1 MSQLFTV
8 LKPYFWPS
16 KGTDGAFL
24 NRLRALSTYFMITL
38 SKVCSVYAPFMLV
51 TATNAL
57 TKGDYYE
64 AAEYIVWFCTLR
76 FLTSFFKEMQSIMY
90 LKVKQQA
97 TIELA
102 ELTFTHVHTLSLNW
116 HLTKKTGNTVR
127 VMDRG
132 FDAANQLVTYL
143 FLNLFPALAECFA
156 VILLFL
162 IEFDNPG
169 LAFLLFGGVAS
180 YAISTICITKYRDK
194 LKKKANRRDNDY
206 HEIATDSLINY
217 ETIKIFTAENFEIT
231 RYTNSVAKFQEY
243 NVLIMCSMYG
253 LNSIQQFIMQA
264 TIAGSLII
272 AGKSVVDG
280 DLTIGDWVAIL
291 NWIMTVFVPLNF
303 LGMIYQMVIN
313 ASTDIRHLSELL
325 SAEPEISDSPDAKD
339 LNVPFSSSLVE
350 TTSVTPDAAPTP
362 NPNPSPSTTD
372 LQTKETSLDA
382 NELEMGLIKP
392 PTPPANS
399 KDISKDG
406 VSVTFE
412 NVCFN
417 YPGQDAE
424 KGLQNVNFTVA
435 PGTTTA
441 VVGHTGSGKST
452 TFRLLLRFY
461 DPIDG
466 CIKFAGNDIKSVTMK
481 SLRQHIGV
489 VPQDIVLFNDT
500 IMHNVMYGNLDATI
514 DEVKE
519 AARAASILE
528 FIEQLPLGWN
538 TVVGERGLKLSG
550 GEKQRVGIARCL
562 LKNPPVVLLDEATSA
577 LDTLTE
583 SSIQDALH
591 TLGQNRTVI
600 VIAHRLSTIVDADQ
614 IVVLDKGQLIE
625 RGSHDQLL
633 AKGGAYSKLWAMQS
647 KSSTSNLVD
656 MTEGENEEVTA

>member
-1 MSQLFTV
+1 MTQLLTV

-16 KGTDGAFL
+16 KGTDGAVL
-24 NRLRALSTYFMITL
+24 NRLRALSTYIMITM

-57 TKGDYYE
+57 TKGHYYE

-132 FDAANQLVTYL
+132 FVAANQLVTYL

-162 IEFDNPG
+162 IEFNNPA
-169 LAFLLFGGVAS
+169 LAFLLFGGVAC
-180 YAISTICITKYRDK
+180 YAVSTICVTKYRDK

-217 ETIKIFTAENFEIT
+217 ETIKIFTAENFEIS
-231 RYTNSVAKFQEY
+231 RYTNSVAKYEGY
-243 NVLIMCSMYG
+243 NVMIMCSMYG
-253 LNSIQQFIMQA
+253 LNSIQQFIMQG
-264 TIAGSLII
+264 TITGSLII
-272 AGKSVVDG
+272 AGKAVVDG

-325 SAEPEISDSPDAKD
+325 SEEPEIKDAPDAKI
-339 LNVPFSSSLVE
+339 LNLPFSSSLSLE
-350 TTSVTPDAAPTP
+350 NNTPTPSPTTPDSE
-362 NPNPSPSTTD
+362 NDDSKSNINTTI
-372 LQTKETSLDA
+372 TA

-392 PTPPANS
+392 PAPPIYS
-399 KDISKDG
+399 KHVSQEG
-406 VSVTFE
+406 VSVVFE
-412 NVCFN
+412 DVVFN
-417 YPGQDAE
+417 YAGQDEA
-424 KGLQNVNFTVA
+424 KGLHKVNFTVA

-441 VVGHTGSGKST
+441 IVGHTGSGKST

-461 DPIDG
+461 DPKSG
-466 CIKFAGNDIKSVTMK
+466 CIKIAGEDIKSLTMK

-489 VPQDIVLFNDT
+489 VPQDIVLFNDS
-500 IMHNVMYGNLDATI
+500 IMHNIMYGNLNATI
-514 DEVKE
+514 EQVKD
-519 AARAASILE
+519 AARAASILD
-528 FIEQLPLGWN
+528 FIEQLPNGWD

-583 SSIQDALH
+583 SSIQEALH
-591 TLGQNRTVI
+591 TLGQHRTVV
-600 VIAHRLSTIVDADQ
+600 VIAHRLSTIVHADQ
-614 IVVLDKGQLIE
+614 IVVLNEGKLIE
-625 RGSHDQLL
+625 RGSHEQLL

-656 MTEGENEEVTA
+656 MEKGESEEVTA